1 MGYIVGKN
9 GIQVDK
15 SKIEAITKLKPPS
28 CLRELQK
35 FLGMVNYYRRFI
47 KNFAKK
53 TVGVK
58 RKMLNLRTSRKS

>member
-9 GIQVDK
+9 GIKMDQ
-15 SKIEAITKLKPPS
+15 SKVEAILKLKPPA
-28 CLRELQK
+28 CLKDLQR

-47 KNFAKK
+47 KNFSAK

-58 RKMLNLRTSRKS
+58 KRMQNSKI